1 MPFTMHIRAIFI
13 ISVIFLI
20 ACTCARADTEPQGTL
35 SLGVS
40 TFHSSSLVTLN
51 STKSLPQHNH
61 PKQDSFKASSADNPY
76 SFAEHQ
82 DMQAAS
88 EAVSAER
95 PIGNIVIAVM
105 VSGVLFGLGMGM

>member
-13 ISVIFLI
+13 VSIIILI
-20 ACTCARADTEPQGTL
+20 ACTYVLADAEPQGTP

-40 TFHSSSLVTLN
+40 RHHSSSLLPLSSIKN
-51 STKSLPQHNH
+51 LPQHH
-61 PKQDSFKASSADNPY
+61 AKQNSFKAPNVDTPY

-82 DMQAAS
+82 GMQAAS

-95 PIGNIVIAVM
+95 PIGNMVIAVI